1 MAISDAATVAGSAYA
16 TRRDIRRWP
25 TPKFP
30 DELPRTDFPLVADRA
45 QILTAA
51 EARPT
56 MAAQAERIRTW
67 LDESLAPTKVLVGLV
82 ANTAWLGGD
91 EA

>member
-1 MAISDAATVAGSAYA
+1 
-16 TRRDIRRWP
+16 
-25 TPKFP
+25 
-30 DELPRTDFPLVADRA
+30 
-45 QILTAA
+45 
-51 EARPT
+51 